1 MADAKKMLQW
11 LVWHVL
17 LMAVCWPQQA
27 AGGSAHVKSSD
38 GGKWTHA
45 HRHHHRAND
54 PSNNQDYVQDMASAS
69 EDNLIDYE
77 TDDNAE
83 ATGNNDVNVSDASPL
98 MGVLPEPGTY
108 IPSNCTSC
116 IQREELR
123 RRNLEVIKDQILSKL
138 GMQRAPNMTGRLPPR
153 IPPLDHLLDLY
164 GMQGDAPPGRH
175 SAGHHHAHHQHQQS
189 DQAFQTGPVYDE
201 EDDDFHARTEKVIAF
216 SQLLPHVRQALKRT
230 ESTTTKGME
239 SIYFKFSDK
248 VTRSSKVD
256 KAHLWLYIQNQQP
269 PTSANH
275 GHQRHHHHHHQ
286 QAQVISKSAN
296 ANASTVWIHIYKVVR
311 VPEGESPVL
320 NPVRMTRVA
329 LPPLLELVDKVPA
342 GKQHSQTQ
350 SGGWVSFEV
359 RKVVADWFRWP
370 EDNLGLVV
378 HAVSGDQHAPPPTFN
393 GAAPAASTTPSPA
406 SSSSSASKSVPFIVN
421 DHLSADGAL
430 MPFVEVVTTDGRK
443 HRTKRTI
450 GLNCD
455 ETSSETR
462 CCRYPLTVDFVEF
475 GWDWI
480 IAPKK
485 YEANYCS
492 GECPYVFLQK
502 YPHTHIVQQANPAG
516 TAGPCCAPRK
526 MSPISMLYFD
536 NEFNI
541 IHGNLPGMVVDRCG
555 CS

>member
-1 MADAKKMLQW
+1 M
-11 LVWHVL
+11 
-17 LMAVCWPQQA
+17 
-27 AGGSAHVKSSD
+27 
-38 GGKWTHA
+38 
-45 HRHHHRAND
+45 
-54 PSNNQDYVQDMASAS
+54 
-69 EDNLIDYE
+69 
-77 TDDNAE
+77 
-83 ATGNNDVNVSDASPL
+83 
-98 MGVLPEPGTY
+98 
-108 IPSNCTSC
+108 
-116 IQREELR
+116 
-123 RRNLEVIKDQILSKL
+123 
-138 GMQRAPNMTGRLPPR
+138 
-153 IPPLDHLLDLY
+153 
-164 GMQGDAPPGRH
+164 
-175 SAGHHHAHHQHQQS
+175 
-189 DQAFQTGPVYDE
+189 
-201 EDDDFHARTEKVIAF
+201 
-216 SQLLPHVRQALKRT
+216 
-230 ESTTTKGME
+230 
-239 SIYFKFSDK
+239 
-248 VTRSSKVD
+248 
-256 KAHLWLYIQNQQP
+256 
-269 PTSANH
+269 
-275 GHQRHHHHHHQ
+275 
-286 QAQVISKSAN
+286 
-296 ANASTVWIHIYKVVR
+296 R

-329 LPPLLELVDKVPA
+329 LPDEKS
-342 GKQHSQTQ
+342 GKR

-378 HAVSGDQHAPPPTFN
+378 HAVHGDAN
-393 GAAPAASTTPSPA
+393 AKSST
-406 SSSSSASKSVPFIVN
+406 VPYIVN
-421 DHLSADGAL
+421 DPLEADGSLVRKDFFKYFRHKTLTEVLARL
-430 MPFVEVVTTDGRK
+430 QVPFVEVVTTDGRK